1 MKHDVNKYLEKM
13 DIDHDDISTTLE
25 CYFCRESGNLWHVF
39 VSQGTAG
46 DLELYNVLSDT
57 MIKALERE
65 YEIACRAEAEEQK
78 LSAALDRYYQK
89 TGVIL

>member
-1 MKHDVNKYLEKM
+1 MDYALE
-13 DIDHDDISTTLE
+13 H
-25 CYFCRESGNLWHVF
+25 Y
-39 VSQGTAG
+39 
-46 DLELYNVLSDT
+46 DLERMNCKYDHTEVDCFFEPCSYNLLFAYVGGQLVTEMLRDT
-57 MIKALERE
+57 VIQNFERQ

>member
-1 MKHDVNKYLEKM
+1 
-13 DIDHDDISTTLE
+13 
-25 CYFCRESGNLWHVF
+25 
-39 VSQGTAG
+39 
-46 DLELYNVLSDT
+46 

-65 YEIACRAEAEEQK
+65 YEIACRAEAEEEK